1 MYIEISINCP
11 LHLSEIVQSELIISG
26 FEGIWEDNE
35 ILKCYIKSEEFNQKI
50 FNEILNKYKLYNN
63 YKSQIIEAKNWNE
76 EWEKSYNPIK
86 INEDCVIRAIFHKP
100 FNLKYEI
107 EITPKM
113 SFGTGHHSTT
123 FLMAQSLFEINIE
136 NKKVLDMGCGTGILS
151 ILAEKLGASKVI
163 AIDNEEW
170 AVENCKENIKN
181 NKCKRI
187 TVFKDESNFEGKFDL
202 ILSNITKNTNLEL
215 LEKYSN
221 SINNDGIILLS
232 GFYNND
238 ISDFEKVCQ
247 NHNLKITKK
256 KSKENWACI
265 FLEKC

>member
-1 MYIEISINCP
+1 M
-11 LHLSEIVQSELIISG
+11 HLIEIVQSELIISG

-35 ILKCYIKSEEFNQKI
+35 ILKCYIKSEEFNQKN
-50 FNEILNKYKLYNN
+50 FNKILNKYKLVNN
-63 YKSQIIEAKNWNE
+63 YKSQIVEAKNWNE
-76 EWEKSYNPIK
+76 EWEKNYNPIK
-86 INEDCVIRAIFHKP
+86 INEQCVIRANFHKP

-123 FLMAQSLFEINIE
+123 LLMAQSLFEIKIE

-151 ILAEKLGASKVI
+151 IIAEKLGAVSVK

-181 NKCKRI
+181 NNCNRI
-187 TVFKDESNFEGKFDL
+187 SVFKDESNFEGKFDM
-202 ILSNITKNTNLEL
+202 ILSNITKNINLEL

-221 SINNDGIILLS
+221 SINNDGLILLS
-232 GFYNND
+232 GFYTND
-238 ISDFEKVCQ
+238 ITDFENACKK
-247 NHNLKITKK
+247 NNLKITKI

-265 FLEKC
+265 VLEKC